1 MVKVALDAFGGD
13 HAPEAIIEG
22 AALALAKHPQ
32 LHITFTGEEERIRL
46 ELSKYTYDC
55 SRVNIIHTT
64 QVIGCDE
71 PPTQAIKRKRDSS
84 LVRALELVAQKEA
97 DCFVSAGSTGAVLA
111 GATLIVRRLKGVK
124 RPGLAPILPTRD
136 GCVLLIDCGANTDS
150 KPQYLA
156 QFALMGSAY
165 MKGVLG
171 VANPRVG
178 LINNGAEPEKGDELT
193 RAAYPLLAAAP
204 INFAGNCEARDI
216 ASGNYDVLVCDGF
229 VGNVVLKFMEGLAG
243 TLMGMLKDELLADTR
258 SKLGAAMA
266 KPAFARFKKR
276 MDYTEYGGAP
286 LLGIDGGIIKAH
298 GSSNAK
304 AVCSALGQACAMAEG
319 DVVGTIRA
327 AMAGQDEAAAE

>member
-1 MVKVALDAFGGD
+1 MIKVALDAFGGD
-13 HAPEAIIEG
+13 HAPGAIIEG
-22 AALALAKHPQ
+22 AVQALAQHPK
-32 LHITFTGEEERIRL
+32 LHITFTGDGERIRL
-46 ELSKYTYDC
+46 ELSNHTYDS
-55 SRVNIIHTT
+55 SRVDILHAA

-71 PPTQAIKRKRDSS
+71 QPTQAIKRKQDSS
-84 LVRALELVAQKEA
+84 LVRALELVAQKKA
-97 DCFVSAGSTGAVLA
+97 DCVLSAGSTGAVLA
-111 GATLIVRRLKGVK
+111 GATLIVRRLRGVK
-124 RPGLAPILPTRD
+124 RPALAPILPTRD

-150 KPQYLA
+150 KPQYLE

-165 MKGVLG
+165 MQGVLG
-171 VANPRVG
+171 IENPRVG

-193 RAAYPLLAAAP
+193 RAAYPLLEAAP

-243 TLMGMLKDELLADTR
+243 TLMGMLKDELLADAR

-266 KPAFARFKKR
+266 KPAFTRFKKR

-304 AVCSALGQACAMAEG
+304 AICSALGQACAMVQG
-319 DVVGTIRA
+319 GVVDTIRA
-327 AMAGQDEAAAE
+327 AMAPQSGNART